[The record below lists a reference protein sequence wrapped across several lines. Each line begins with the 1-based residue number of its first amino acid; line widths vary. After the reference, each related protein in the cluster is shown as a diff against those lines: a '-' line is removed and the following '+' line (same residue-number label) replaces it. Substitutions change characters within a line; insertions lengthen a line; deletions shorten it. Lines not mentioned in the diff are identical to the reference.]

1 MFRTP
6 QRLKFNQIILTIK
19 RQPAI
24 IGFPNGF
31 AMKIHLGFL
40 AILTALLVSSCS
52 SPRPKPL
59 DLAKVRKAIE
69 ARNAR
74 WAEAVKK
81 DQIDTLLTIYTDDV
95 TVLPPNKPMAKGK
108 DQLRAT
114 FSLMPARGVKITKA
128 SFTTL
133 DVQGQDSTVLE
144 IGQYFVDIQRPN
156 MPTVSDTGKYSTVW
170 KRQPD
175 GTWKIYADC
184 WNSSRP
190 PQPPH
195 PQK

>member
-1 MFRTP
+1 
-6 QRLKFNQIILTIK
+6 
-19 RQPAI
+19 
-24 IGFPNGF
+24 
-31 AMKIHLGFL
+31 MKIQRGFL
-40 AILTALLVSSCS
+40 VIITALFVISCS
-52 SPRPKPL
+52 PPRPKPL
-59 DLAKVRKAIE
+59 DLAEVRKAIE
-69 ARNAR
+69 AQNAK
-74 WAEAVKK
+74 WADAVKK
-81 DQIDTLLTIYTDDV
+81 DEIDTLVSIYTDDV

-114 FSLMPARGVKITKA
+114 LSLMTARGVKITKA

-133 DVQGQDSTVLE
+133 DVQAQDSTALE
-144 IGQYFVDIQRPN
+144 IGQYFMDIQRPN
-156 MPTVSDTGKYSTVW
+156 MPAASDTGKYSTVW